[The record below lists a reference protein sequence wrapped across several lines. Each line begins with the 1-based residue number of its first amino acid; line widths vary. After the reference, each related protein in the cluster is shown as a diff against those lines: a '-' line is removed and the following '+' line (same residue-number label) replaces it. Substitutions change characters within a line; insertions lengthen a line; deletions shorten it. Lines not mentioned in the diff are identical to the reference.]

1 MMQVTIDIVPGGMEE
16 GRRTIHKFYVG
27 NVSGL
32 SDVSDYVVYD
42 KDPRKGTER
51 PVAAVLGHARSDGAV
66 ELARKVMRAV
76 EGSPEER
83 SAGLR
88 ALMVAA

>member
-42 KDPRKGTER
+42 RDPRIGT
-51 PVAAVLGHARSDGAV
+51 PAPIAAVLDHLRADGAV
-66 ELARKVMRAV
+66 ELTRRVMRAV
-76 EGSPEER
+76 SNSPEER
-83 SAGLR
+83 SRELR
-88 ALMVAA
+88 AVQ